1 MDILVYLDALGISD
15 APLLLGQL
23 NVRNIRGKEVFSFRA
38 YASWTKNKSLRYLDA
53 DLLPV
58 SGEQYVS
65 EGKNNFGLFLDSCP
79 DRWGRVL
86 MQRRERIKAK
96 DEAREVRRLQ
106 ETDYLLGVYDETRMG
121 ALRFKTES
129 GGPFLDDEPTL
140 TTPPLASLGSLEQ
153 ASLEYER
160 DDAEN
165 AEYRRWV
172 RMLYSPGSSLG
183 GARPKANAVDTEGNL
198 WIAKFPSRHDDCDIA
213 AWEFLATSMARD
225 FGITVPETRLDHLSS
240 RYHTFLSKRFDRMG
254 KRRIHFSSAM
264 TLLGYVDGNDA
275 SNDVSYLE
283 LADFLQRFGSENQV
297 ADLRELWR
305 RVLFNVA
312 ISNCDDHLR
321 NHGFLLTPTGWRLSP
336 AYDLTPNPQG
346 MGLKLNIDD
355 SSDALDVE
363 LVLSTAEFYGYNMKE
378 ANEEVNRLKTVIGS
392 WRSRAKAIGLS
403 RSEQDRFQTAFLN
416 VT

>member
-1 MDILVYLDALGISD
+1 MDILVYLDALGFTD

-23 NVRNIRGKEVFSFRA
+23 NVRNIRGKEVFSFCA
-38 YASWTKNKSLRYLDA
+38 DASWAKNKSLRYLDA
-53 DLLPV
+53 DLMPV
-58 SGEQYVS
+58 SGEQYVP

-86 MQRRERIKAK
+86 MQRRERIRAK
-96 DEAREVRRLQ
+96 DESRDVRRLR

-121 ALRFKTES
+121 GLRFKTDAS
-129 GGPFLDDEPTL
+129 GPFLDNEPTL
-140 TTPPLASLGSLEQ
+140 TTPPLASLRSLEQ

-165 AEYRRWV
+165 AEYRQWV

-183 GARPKANAVDTEGNL
+183 GARPKANVVDTEGNL

-213 AWEFLATSMARD
+213 AWEYLVTNMARD
-225 FGITVPETRLDHLSS
+225 FGITVPETSLKQLSS
-240 RYHTFLSKRFDRMG
+240 RYHTFLTKRFDRMG

-283 LADFLQRFGSENQV
+283 LAEFLQRFGSTEQD
-297 ADLRELWR
+297 ADLKELWR

-355 SSDALDVE
+355 SSNALDID
-363 LVLSTAEFYGYNMKE
+363 LVVSTAEFYGYNIEE
-378 ANEEVNRLKTVIGS
+378 AKAEVNRLKSIIGS
-392 WRSRAKAIGLS
+392 WQSRAKVIGLS
-403 RSEQDRFQTAFLN
+403 RSEQDRFQTDFLN
-416 VT
+416 VE

>member
-1 MDILVYLDALGISD
+1 MDILVYLDALGITD

-23 NVRNIRGKEVFSFRA
+23 SVRNIRGKEVFSFRVD
-38 YASWTKNKSLRYLDA
+38 ASWTKNKPLRYLDA

-86 MQRRERIKAK
+86 MQQRERIKAK

-129 GGPFLDDEPTL
+129 SGPFLDDEPTL
-140 TTPPLASLGSLEQ
+140 TTPPLASLRSLEQ

-165 AEYRRWV
+165 EEYRRWV

-183 GARPKANAVDTEGNL
+183 GARPKANVVDTEGNL

-254 KRRIHFSSAM
+254 QTENSLFIR
-264 TLLGYVDGNDA
+264 NDFA
-275 SNDVSYLE
+275 WL
-283 LADFLQRFGSENQV
+283 
-297 ADLRELWR
+297 
-305 RVLFNVA
+305 
-312 ISNCDDHLR
+312 C
-321 NHGFLLTPTGWRLSP
+321 
-336 AYDLTPNPQG
+336 
-346 MGLKLNIDD
+346 
-355 SSDALDVE
+355 
-363 LVLSTAEFYGYNMKE
+363 
-378 ANEEVNRLKTVIGS
+378 
-392 WRSRAKAIGLS
+392 
-403 RSEQDRFQTAFLN
+403 
-416 VT
+416 